1 MIAAGKHRAKAVKGE
16 LSESGTKKTPCV
28 AVEFQLVEE
37 GSFIWWY
44 GYLTEKTAKRTAE
57 SLKHCGFKGVDLA
70 GDLMAQGL
78 GSQEVELVIE
88 HEEYE
93 GKTRARVQWVNSL
106 DGGPGASME
115 DDKKAAIAA
124 RMRGLLMAQ
133 GGQDVA
139 PAAAGG
145 QGRGDIPF

>member
-1 MIAAGKHRAKAVKGE
+1 MIAAGKHRARAVKGE
-16 LSESGTKKTPCV
+16 LTESGQKKTPCI
-28 AVEFQLVEE
+28 AVEFQLVDE
-37 GSFIWWY
+37 GSFIWAY
-44 GYLTEKTAKRTAE
+44 LYLTEKTQKRSLE
-57 SLKHCGFKGVDLA
+57 SLKHCGFKGLDLA

-78 GSQEVELVIE
+78 GSQEVELVVE

-106 DGGPGASME
+106 DGGPGSSME
-115 DDKKAAIAA
+115 DDKKAAVAA

-139 PAAAGG
+139 APAGG
-145 QGRGDIPF
+145 RAGGDNIPF